1 MLLNVG
7 GLGGT
12 LHWAAAAIN
21 QSYHPSPIPHPPIPI
36 PIPITIHAGASSR
49 QSANL
54 PQGTSNNVAP
64 TSLQMLSAPC
74 RGGHRDSLC
83 TRSCAG
89 SSKWMRH
96 GHHRQAEQPQEA
108 HTLAPRASQPGH
120 SLSITSQRPAG
131 GESTLIGVRS
141 HAHAGQSE
149 PRARDDREVL
159 CAAGPM
165 ASRVPP
171 APSPQQSQSSLP
183 SKVCAE
189 NEILPDVAHPIQANI
204 PFFSFCLSLIC
215 PALPYPALPCVLLPS
230 SPLAFPLSAN
240 V

>member
-120 SLSITSQRPAG
+120 SLSITSQRPAR

-149 PRARDDREVL
+149 PRARDDRELL

-204 PFFSFCLSLIC
+204 PFFLFVSL
-215 PALPYPALPCVLLPS
+215 
-230 SPLAFPLSAN
+230 
-240 V
+240 

>member
-1 MLLNVG
+1 MG
-7 GLGGT
+7 CCY
-12 LHWAAAAIN
+12 
-21 QSYHPSPIPHPPIPI
+21 QSILSSIPHPY

-149 PRARDDREVL
+149 PRARDDRELL

-171 APSPQQSQSSLP
+171 ATNPQQSQSSLP
-183 SKVCAE
+183 GKVCAE

-204 PFFSFCLSLIC
+204 PFFFLPLSDLPC
-215 PALPYPALPCVLLPS
+215 PALSCPALPCVLLPS